1 MGEANAWVVVLGR
14 EVAASDAKRVAGAV
28 GELQPGVALT
38 RGDAWSAIAFADGR
52 HEDQVEAL
60 RSLPGVE
67 RVVPVSAP
75 YRLASRE
82 VFETDVAVH
91 IGDDREGASFD
102 LGGSAPICV
111 VAALGERRRSR
122 EERVRLATEVRAAG
136 AAVLLA
142 GRVGHGS
149 GGGGSDALSVD
160 DLRTLRDVTL
170 DADLALAA
178 EVSDLRQVDE
188 VASLVD
194 LVQVGGASMQDFNL
208 LRELGRAERPVVL
221 RRGSGSIVEEFLL
234 AAEYVLTHG
243 NGRAILCES
252 GIRTFDATYAPR
264 FEINAV
270 PVIKRA
276 THLPVIADPSH
287 ATAHPRLVP
296 AVAKAAVAAGAD
308 GLVLELADGPSGDD
322 EAIGMSEFHTL
333 MEELEPIAAAVGRR
347 VR

>member
-1 MGEANAWVVVLGR
+1 VTVGEANAWVVVLDR
-14 EVAASDAKRVAGAV
+14 EVAANDAKRVTGAV
-28 GELQPGVALT
+28 GELQPGVSLT

-60 RSLPGVE
+60 RSLPGVQ

-82 VFETDVAVH
+82 VFEMDVAVH
-91 IGDDREGASFD
+91 VGDAREGASFD

-111 VAALGERRRSR
+111 MAALGERRRSR
-122 EERVRLATEVRAAG
+122 DERVRLATEVRAAG
-136 AAVLLA
+136 ATVLLA
-142 GRVGHGS
+142 GRVSHGS
-149 GGGGSDALSVD
+149 GPDALTLE
-160 DLRTLRDVTL
+160 DLRTLRDVTA

-178 EVSDLRQVDE
+178 EVSDLREIAE
-188 VASLVD
+188 VAGLVD
-194 LVQVGGASMQDFNL
+194 LLQVGGASMQDFNL

-243 NGRAILCES
+243 NGRVVLCES

-308 GLVLELADGPSGDD
+308 GLVLELADGPAGDD
-322 EAIGMSEFHTL
+322 EAIGMSEFYTL
-333 MEELEPIAAAVGRR
+333 MDELGPIAAAVGRR